1 MTAEINEAVVDGD
14 EVALIEAF
22 QRVLELAFITLV
34 EKGALRRPQLVDQYP
49 PEAVAEYARMRRSI
63 KTAEATPAVPV
74 AVPVPVAP
82 VVHETPVETC
92 VREFRELPSAAW
104 KTKWLNNQNN
114 RPVADQAVAEGRI

>member
-1 MTAEINEAVVDGD
+1 MIDRA
-14 EVALIEAF
+14 ALPSGA
-22 QRVLELAFITLV
+22 AGV
-34 EKGALRRPQLVDQYP
+34 ERPP
-49 PEAVAEYARMRRSI
+49 
-63 KTAEATPAVPV
+63 PV